1 MTYKTYTYRV
11 YPNSGG
17 RWNSAP
23 WQRGGG
29 RGGLWTSLPWQ
40 QGEGRGGLWKSRA
53 FMRGGGWGSV
63 FGRIARKVLPV
74 ASKIASKGLKTLKN
88 SKTLREVGRTLLDS
102 GMAGVTEIA
111 ANAIEGSNKSAA
123 ETAQDRL
130 DAARKDIANIIR
142 KKGDINSSDTDA
154 SVDDYEV
161 PVIKRRKPKGKFQGK
176 KQQKRKKYNVL
187 KNLKNVN

>member
-63 FGRIARKVLPV
+63 FGRIARKVLP
-74 ASKIASKGLKTLKN
+74 IASKSLKSLKS
-88 SKTLREVGRTLLDS
+88 SKALREVGKTLLDS

-111 ANAIEGSNKSAA
+111 ANAIEGSSKSAS

-161 PVIKRRKPKGKFQGK
+161 PVIKRRKPKGNFQAK

>member
-17 RWNSAP
+17 QWNSAP

-53 FMRGGGWGSV
+53 FMRGGGWGSL

-74 ASKIASKGLKTLKN
+74 ASKIASKGLKTLKS
-88 SKTLREVGRTLLDS
+88 SKTLKEVGRTLLDS

-161 PVIKRRKPKGKFQGK
+161 PVIKRRKPKGKFQPK
-176 KQQKRKKYNVL
+176 TAKRKKYNVL